1 MEVKSIYP
9 IINFS
14 DEDEIA
20 VQYERLGADGVII
33 ISPDFSD
40 EAMLIKK
47 IRISVKS
54 RTAGYISGS
63 HTEDLRIL
71 RKCFMQGQQ
80 VPGSRQQSRH

>member
-9 IINFS
+9 IMNFS

-47 IRISVKS
+47 IKNICEKS
-54 RTAGYISGS
+54 DCPVIYLAAIQKT
-63 HTEDLRIL
+63 
-71 RKCFMQGQQ
+71 
-80 VPGSRQQSRH
+80 

>member
-33 ISPDFSD
+33 I
-40 EAMLIKK
+40 
-47 IRISVKS
+47 
-54 RTAGYISGS
+54 
-63 HTEDLRIL
+63 

>member
-33 ISPDFSD
+33 ISPD
-40 EAMLIKK
+40 
-47 IRISVKS
+47 
-54 RTAGYISGS
+54 
-63 HTEDLRIL
+63 LRIL

>member
-40 EAMLIKK
+40 EAMLI
-47 IRISVKS
+47 
-54 RTAGYISGS
+54 
-63 HTEDLRIL
+63 
-71 RKCFMQGQQ
+71 
-80 VPGSRQQSRH
+80 